1 MATDFLF
8 LLIFLMASGFFSGIE
23 IAFISADRLR
33 VEKERKK
40 GNKRG
45 LILANFLKNPSEFLG
60 TTLVGNNIVL
70 VILSL
75 LAGHFLENYF
85 FGTAFLMDAE
95 RFNKMAPEEK
105 KSLNLTDP
113 CLFGVI
119 NRLVPTKEESILQT
133 TTVTPYKEE

>member
-33 VEKERKK
+33 VEVERKK

-45 LILANFLKNPSEFLG
+45 LILANFLENPSEFLG

-85 FGTAFLMDAE
+85 GIDSKEFLGTIEATLITTLVVLVFGEFLPKIS
-95 RFNKMAPEEK
+95 F
-105 KSLNLTDP
+105 
-113 CLFGVI
+113 
-119 NRLVPTKEESILQT
+119 
-133 TTVTPYKEE
+133 